1 MKKYNIIYADPAWS
15 FGDRLRSSKKKD
27 NGKMD
32 YRELERHYKTMTIAD
47 ICALPIDKLSAENSV
62 LFMWTTDAHLEEAMK
77 VINAWGFNY
86 KTIGFIWNKKTNKG
100 NQVCFMGKW
109 TMKGS
114 EICLLATKGKAHGM
128 IEKHNVRQLVE
139 AERQKH
145 SQKPDEVRKRIV
157 ELLGD
162 RPRLELF
169 CRQPKDGWDA
179 WGNEVENSID
189 ISEYYT
195 QR

>member
-1 MKKYNIIYADPAWS
+1 MKKYSVIYADPPWS
-15 FGDRLRSSKKKD
+15 FGDRLRSSKKKV

-32 YRELERHYKTMTIAD
+32 YREIERHYSTMKVRD
-47 ICALPIDKLSAENSV
+47 ICALRVAEISAENSV

-77 VINAWGFNY
+77 VIKSWGFIY
-86 KTIGFIWNKKTNKG
+86 KTVGFIWNKKTDKG

-128 IEKHNVRQLVE
+128 IKAHNVRQLVE
-139 AERQKH
+139 AKRLSH
-145 SQKPDEVRKRIV
+145 SKKPDEVRDRIV

-162 RPRLELF
+162 VPRIELF
-169 CRQPKDGWDA
+169 CRDQKEGWDV
-179 WGNEVENSID
+179 WGNEVEC
-189 ISEYYT
+189 SEGVNLYC
-195 QR
+195 